1 LATDLITLSA
11 RSWHKLARW
20 TVLGT
25 LGCMVVSLAF
35 NYMAFRGFTP
45 DAMRQALISAVII
58 PVILAGPLFFYLT
71 LKLRELKIVNHRLN
85 VLASTD
91 TLTSC
96 LNRGAFSAQVD
107 ERLLRAGG
115 RKPEGAGALLVID
128 ADHFKSINDRFGHGH
143 GDEALRIIS
152 RAIRTSVRSGDL
164 VGRLGGEEF
173 GVFLP
178 GASEANAA
186 DVAERIRRAIA
197 ETAFLPNGAR
207 HPLSVSVGGAV
218 YDARIDF
225 SELFRIAD
233 RRLYDA
239 KEAGRNR
246 VQLSCPT
253 EAGRRASLH

>member
-1 LATDLITLSA
+1 MATDLRKISV
-11 RSWHKLARW
+11 RSWIKLARW

-35 NYMAFRGFTP
+35 NYVAFADFP
-45 DAMRQALISAVII
+45 YDARRQGLVSAAII
-58 PVILAGPLFFYLT
+58 PIILAGPLFFYLT
-71 LKLRELKIVNHRLN
+71 RKLRELKIVNHKLN

-91 TLTSC
+91 SLTAC
-96 LNRGAFSAQVD
+96 LNRGAFSSQVD

-115 RKPEGAGALLVID
+115 RKPDGAGALLVID
-128 ADHFKSINDRFGHGH
+128 ADHFKAINDRFGHGQ
-143 GDEALRIIS
+143 GDEALRIIA

-178 GASEANAA
+178 GANEANAA

-197 ETAFLPNGAR
+197 DAVFLPNGAR

-225 SELFRIAD
+225 SDLFRIAD
-233 RRLYDA
+233 QRLYEA

-246 VQLSCPT
+246 VQLSGPAT
-253 EAGRRASLH
+253 VEPRPSLH